1 MHLFQLRTRLLMGE
15 HALAGLGDELKS
27 LGIGSVF
34 VVTDP
39 FIKNV
44 GLVDLLTGYLR
55 RAGIDHTLFTGVQT
69 DPGEEDVQAAHRVFV
84 HRAHDAVLALGGGSS
99 IDTAKAVAILSAN
112 AGPLARHEGLDKIN
126 KPAIPVIA
134 VPTTAGSGSEVTGAC
149 VLTDPQA
156 RCKRLIYSRQLF
168 PQVVVLDPVL
178 LSTVPPRV
186 AAATGMDA
194 LTHAVEAYVSA
205 DATAITRALALE
217 AISLIARYLP
227 ALVARGGNMQAARE
241 MQQASVMAAMAYQGN
256 RLTPVHAMADAL
268 SCHYQVPHGMAN
280 ALLLP
285 AVMEFYLIGC
295 LDRLED
301 VARAM
306 GRQCTERLSAYARA
320 RQAVQAVRELGRI
333 IGLPSSLRQIGVA
346 EDTLPALVRSV
357 LAVGMEDCCPRSLE
371 AEDLLHIYRAAMD

>member
-1 MHLFQLRTRLLMGE
+1 M
-15 HALAGLGDELKS
+15 ASLGDELHS
-27 LGIGSVF
+27 LGIGNVF

-44 GLVDLLTGYLR
+44 GLVELLAGHLRRSGTGY
-55 RAGIDHTLFTGVQT
+55 TLFTGVQT
-69 DPGEEDVQAAHRVFV
+69 DPGEEDIQAAYREFV
-84 HRAHDAVLALGGGSS
+84 RSAHDAVLALGGGSS

-112 AGPLARHEGLDKIN
+112 TGPLARYEGLDKIN

-168 PQVVVLDPVL
+168 PEVVVLDPVL

-194 LTHAVEAYVSA
+194 LTHAVEAYVR
-205 DATAITRALALE
+205 DGATAITRALALE

-227 ALVARGGNMQAARE
+227 AVVARGGHIKAARE
-241 MQQASVMAAMAYQGN
+241 MQQASVMAAIAYQGN

-295 LDRLED
+295 LDRLAD
-301 VARAM
+301 IARAM
-306 GRQCTERLSAYARA
+306 GRQCTGRLSAYARA

-357 LAVGMEDCCPRSLE
+357 LGAGMEDCCPRSLE